1 MVPAWLIAGFYFVAF
16 EFVFWYSYHYW
27 VKDEAMQHLF
37 YFGSI
42 PFAIL
47 LFGLF
52 IRYVGIYIHSLV
64 VQSIEVKNETDIY
77 N

>member
-1 MVPAWLIAGFYFVAF
+1 MIPAWLIAGFYFVAF

-27 VKDEAMQHLF
+27 VVDKLSQHIF
-37 YFGSI
+37 YFVSM

-52 IRYVGIYIHSLV
+52 VRYVGIYIKTIIEKPV
-64 VQSIEVKNETDIY
+64 EVKQ
-77 N
+77 